1 MNIPTVRQ
9 CLAYMDDFAMYDNI
23 RAHSLMVARVASA
36 LLTGLERS
44 ERLVAPLP
52 PASLVTA
59 GALLH
64 DIAKTRCLQQECRH
78 AEVGEQI
85 CRDLGFPEIGEIVR
99 DHVILSDYSIDRYR
113 LGVFNAQELV
123 YYADKRVRH
132 DVIVTLDSRLAYI
145 IERYGE
151 GDPRREQMIVAN
163 FRRCQDL
170 EECLF
175 GFLDYLPEELPGHIA
190 EDFPVVEE

>member
-23 RAHSLMVARVASA
+23 RAHSLMVARVAATLLAGLQTSA
-36 LLTGLERS
+36 GIRQ
-44 ERLVAPLP
+44 PLP
-52 PASLVTA
+52 PASLVIA
-59 GALLH
+59 GGLLH
-64 DIAKTRCLQQECRH
+64 DIAKTQCLQRNCRH
-78 AEVGEQI
+78 AEVGEEI
-85 CRDLGFPEIGEIVR
+85 CRDLGYPEIGEIVR

-113 LGVFNAQELV
+113 AGVFNARELV

-132 DVIVTLDSRLAYI
+132 DVIVTLDSRLEYI
-145 IERYGE
+145 LERYGE
-151 GDPRREQMIVAN
+151 GEPAREGMIVAN

-175 GFLDYLPEELPGHIA
+175 SFLDYLPEQLPDNIA
-190 EDFPVVEE
+190 GDLHDGGR

>member
-64 DIAKTRCLQQECRH
+64 DIAKTPCLNSDCDH
-78 AEVGEQI
+78 ARMGGEI
-85 CRDLGFPEIGEIVR
+85 CREHGYAEIAAIVEEHVRLR
-99 DHVILSDYSIDRYR
+99 DFAPTRYR
-113 LGVFNAQELV
+113 EGRFTAPELV

-132 DVIVTLDSRLAYI
+132 NVVVHLDERLEYI
-145 IERYGE
+145 IDHYGRGNPVRHRLIQE
-151 GDPRREQMIVAN
+151 N
-163 FRRCQDL
+163 FQSCLSL
-170 EECLF
+170 EEHLF
-175 GFLDYLPEELPGHIA
+175 RWLPFAPARLGA
-190 EDFPVVEE
+190 F

>member
-36 LLTGLERS
+36 LLTGLEQS

-78 AEVGEQI
+78 AEVGQQI

-99 DHVILSDYSIDRYR
+99 DHVILSDYSLERYR
-113 LGVFNAQELV
+113 RGVFNARELV

-132 DVIVTLDSRLAYI
+132 DDVVTLDSRLAYI
-145 IERYGE
+145 LERYGE
-151 GDPRREQMIVAN
+151 GDALREEMIVAN

-170 EECLF
+170 ERCLF
-175 GFLDYLPEELPGHIA
+175 GFLDYLPEELPQFIPFEMFA
-190 EDFPVVEE
+190 TEE